1 MQEMV
6 LVQNK
11 AFQFQLSGIETVRM
25 NCNNFNLEQVVLIH
39 KTLPNETGQFWVAT
53 RASAPSLTTEAA

>member
-11 AFQFQLSGIETVRM
+11 AFQFQLSGIETMRM
-25 NCNNFNLEQVVLIH
+25 NCNFNLEQVVLIH
-39 KTLPNETGQFWVAT
+39 KTLPNETRQFWVAT

>member
-1 MQEMV
+1 MQEIM

-25 NCNNFNLEQVVLIH
+25 SCNNFNLPSEQI
-39 KTLPNETGQFWVAT
+39 
-53 RASAPSLTTEAA
+53 